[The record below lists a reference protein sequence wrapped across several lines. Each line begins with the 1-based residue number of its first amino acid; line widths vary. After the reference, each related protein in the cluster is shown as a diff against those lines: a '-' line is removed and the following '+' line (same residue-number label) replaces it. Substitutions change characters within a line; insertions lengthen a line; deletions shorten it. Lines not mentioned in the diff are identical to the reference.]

1 MGGAMARPP
10 NATCRRVLPHP
21 MVAVDSVQWGVC
33 GARRTE
39 LKCGVEGL
47 AACEPGG
54 RRRGVGRHKG
64 GRWGRGYRGMSVW
77 VGVCGGWVGQR
88 LGRAGREGGHW
99 WLPTALVVNY
109 ILTKSGG
116 GGSEAA
122 VRGWGSAHAERE
134 RLTGVSE

>member
-1 MGGAMARPP
+1 MARPP

-64 GRWGRGYRGMSVW
+64 GRWGRGYRGMSVL
-77 VGVCGGWVGQR
+77 VGVGGGWVGQR
-88 LGRAGREGGHW
+88 LEWAD
-99 WLPTALVVNY
+99 
-109 ILTKSGG
+109 
-116 GGSEAA
+116 
-122 VRGWGSAHAERE
+122 RG
-134 RLTGVSE
+134 